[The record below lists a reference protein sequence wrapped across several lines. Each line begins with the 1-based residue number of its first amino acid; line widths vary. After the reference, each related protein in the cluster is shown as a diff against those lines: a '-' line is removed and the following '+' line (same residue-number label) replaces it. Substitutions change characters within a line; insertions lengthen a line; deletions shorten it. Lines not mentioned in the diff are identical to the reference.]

1 MLIIFIEKNFFIKF
15 HLPKFDLISQER
27 LIFLVLGFAKYL
39 QVSFLRLVTTVF
51 VFFSLAVIF
60 ELVLNL
66 FQQHVHQLSDP
77 LFQRLFLWL
86 FQQFFFGNIL
96 YIVFEYFTNCHEGV
110 TNHTR
115 PFVFISI
122 TPGFF
127 IKVSCPLAWMIH
139 DCILYR
145 PKNFNLFQ
153 SLSLMQ
159 CLSR

>member
-1 MLIIFIEKNFFIKF
+1 MLQVLIIFIEKNFLIKF
-15 HLPKFDLISQER
+15 YLPKFDLISQER
-27 LIFLVLGFAKYL
+27 LIFLVLGFVKYF

-60 ELVLNL
+60 AFVLNL
-66 FQQHVHQLSDP
+66 FQHQVHQLSDP
-77 LFQRLFLWL
+77 LFQRLFFWL
-86 FQQFFFGNIL
+86 FQQFFCNIL

-110 TNHTR
+110 TDHTR
-115 PFVFISI
+115 LFVFISI

-145 PKNFNLFQ
+145 QKL
-153 SLSLMQ
+153 
-159 CLSR
+159 

>member
-1 MLIIFIEKNFFIKF
+1 MLQVFIIFIEKNFFIKF

-27 LIFLVLGFAKYL
+27 LIFLVLGLAKYL

-60 ELVLNL
+60 VLVLNL
-66 FQQHVHQLSDP
+66 FHQQTRQLSDP

-110 TNHTR
+110 TDHTR

-127 IKVSCPLAWMIH
+127 IKVFCPLAWMIH
-139 DCILYR
+139 DCIFL
-145 PKNFNLFQ
+145 PTKKFLLFFNH
-153 SLSLMQ
+153 
-159 CLSR
+159 